1 MKFEI
6 SKLKEYLETI
16 DKIKNLSLR
25 GWIDTEFADNIAELT
40 KLELEDYIKAAPR
53 ELPGSAS
60 VQLIPRALFLS
71 FLFLPVCWIRI
82 YRFLPFLLPVF

>member
-40 KLELEDYIKAAPR
+40 KLELEDYIKKVLDAKLKER
-53 ELPGSAS
+53 EAETKKAEKSGIS
-60 VQLIPRALFLS
+60 LS
-71 FLFLPVCWIRI
+71 RKQDTQKTSSK
-82 YRFLPFLLPVF
+82 